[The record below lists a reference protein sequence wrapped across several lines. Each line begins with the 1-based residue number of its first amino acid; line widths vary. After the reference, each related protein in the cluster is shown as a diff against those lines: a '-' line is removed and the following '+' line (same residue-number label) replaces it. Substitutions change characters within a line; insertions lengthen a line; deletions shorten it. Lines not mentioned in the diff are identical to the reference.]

1 MGFIDVLP
9 AFIADPIR
17 DALKTPVRQSLHQF
31 LNLGLIVAS
40 ALMSWKTLILLTGSD
55 SPVVVVLSGSMEP
68 AFYRGDILFLN
79 MGTAPLR
86 TGEIVVYNAEEES
99 SIPVVHRI
107 IEVHERQDSKYVDIL
122 TKGDN
127 NPGNDRQLFRRGRR
141 WLQQEHIIGRAVGFL
156 PGVGMITIVM
166 NDYPWLK
173 YTVIGVLGL
182 LCLLGFDE

>member
-1 MGFIDVLP
+1 
-9 AFIADPIR
+9 
-17 DALKTPVRQSLHQF
+17 
-31 LNLGLIVAS
+31 
-40 ALMSWKTLILLTGSD
+40 MSWKTLILLTGSD

-122 TKGDN
+122 TKVC
-127 NPGNDRQLFRRGRR
+127 RR
-141 WLQQEHIIGRAVGFL
+141 LHTTMV
-156 PGVGMITIVM
+156 PKH
-166 NDYPWLK
+166 P
-173 YTVIGVLGL
+173 
-182 LCLLGFDE
+182 